1 MLNQSTFAMSDDVM
15 THPEKWHRIETRF
28 LTSAEVFEVNG
39 WLRKMALGRYDI
51 RGAERPFPH
60 IIVFFE
66 EKRDAVWFKLTWG
79 GCFD

>member
-1 MLNQSTFAMSDDVM
+1 MKNRSTFVLSGDRLA
-15 THPEKWHRIETRF
+15 HPEHWHRIETRS
-28 LTSAEVFEVNG
+28 LTSVEVFEVNA
-39 WLRKMALGRYDI
+39 WLREMALARYDI

-60 IIVFFE
+60 MIVFFE